1 MNLTFQ
7 SLGDGGDSVDH
18 STIEPLNRIFLQL
31 GPITIYWYA
40 ILIMSGVALGLFLAI
55 REGKRMGINPDFF
68 YDLVTYGLPISIV
81 GARIYYVVFMWDYY
95 SVHPEDIIKI
105 WQGGIA
111 IHGAIIAA
119 FIFGYFFCKKRNI
132 SVWLTA
138 DIAATSFI
146 IAQAIGRWGNFMNQ
160 EAHGGVVPGSTLDA
174 QREFL
179 QSLFIPD
186 FIVNNMYI
194 NGAYYYPTFLY
205 ESLWNVIGFFIII
218 LILRKLSKLLVG
230 EIAAFY
236 AVWYSIGRYMVEGM
250 RTDSLM
256 LTESIRMAQ
265 FISILTVVLVVAVVA
280 YRRITKKNLVT
291 YQSFYLNESHKS

>member
-1 MNLTFQ
+1 M
-7 SLGDGGDSVDH
+7 DH
-18 STIEPLNRIFLQL
+18 STIEPLNRVFLQL

-40 ILIMSGVALGLFLAI
+40 VFIMSGVALGLFLAI
-55 REGKRMGINPDFF
+55 REGKKMGINSEFF
-68 YDLVTYGLPISIV
+68 YDLVTYGLPISII
-81 GARIYYVVFMWDYY
+81 GARIYYVAFSWDYY
-95 SVHPEDIIKI
+95 SSHLEDIIKI

-119 FIFGYFFCKKRNI
+119 FIFGYFFCKKRKV
-132 SVWLTA
+132 SFWLVA
-138 DIAATSFI
+138 DIASVSFI

-160 EAHGGVVPGSTLDA
+160 EAHGGVVPGATLDA

-194 NGAYYYPTFLY
+194 NGAYYHPTFLY
-205 ESLWNVIGFFIII
+205 ESLWNMVGCLFIVFV
-218 LILRKLSKLLVG
+218 LRKLPKLLVG

-236 AVWYSIGRYMVEGM
+236 AVWYSTGRYMVEGM

-265 FISILTVVLVVAVVA
+265 FISITTIVLVLILVI
-280 YRRITKKNLVT
+280 YRRLAKKNLIT
-291 YQSFYLNESHKS
+291 YQSFYVKNSHKE

>member
-1 MNLTFQ
+1 M
-7 SLGDGGDSVDH
+7 DH
-18 STIEPLNRIFLQL
+18 STIEPLNRVFLQL

-40 ILIMSGVALGLFLAI
+40 VFIMSGVALGLFLAI
-55 REGKRMGINPDFF
+55 REGKKMGINSEFF
-68 YDLVTYGLPISIV
+68 YDLVTYGLPISII
-81 GARIYYVVFMWDYY
+81 GARIYYVAFSWDYY
-95 SVHPEDIIKI
+95 SSHPEDIIKI

-119 FIFGYFFCKKRNI
+119 FIFGYFFCKKRKV
-132 SVWLTA
+132 SFWLVA
-138 DIAATSFI
+138 DIASVSFI

-160 EAHGGVVPGSTLDA
+160 EAHGGVVPGATLDA

-194 NGAYYYPTFLY
+194 NEAYYHPTFLY
-205 ESLWNVIGFFIII
+205 ESLWNMVGFLFIVFV
-218 LILRKLSKLLVG
+218 LRKLPKLLVG

-265 FISILTVVLVVAVVA
+265 FISITTIVLVLILVI
-280 YRRITKKNLVT
+280 YRRLAKKNLIT
-291 YQSFYLNESHKS
+291 YQSFYMKNSHKE

>member
-1 MNLTFQ
+1 
-7 SLGDGGDSVDH
+7 
-18 STIEPLNRIFLQL
+18 
-31 GPITIYWYA
+31 
-40 ILIMSGVALGLFLAI
+40 
-55 REGKRMGINPDFF
+55 
-68 YDLVTYGLPISIV
+68 
-81 GARIYYVVFMWDYY
+81 
-95 SVHPEDIIKI
+95 
-105 WQGGIA
+105 
-111 IHGAIIAA
+111 
-119 FIFGYFFCKKRNI
+119 
-132 SVWLTA
+132 
-138 DIAATSFI
+138 
-146 IAQAIGRWGNFMNQ
+146 MNQ

-194 NGAYYYPTFLY
+194 NGAYYHPTFLY

-265 FISILTVVLVVAVVA
+265 FISILTIVLVVAVVA

>member
-1 MNLTFQ
+1 MEEI
-7 SLGDGGDSVDH
+7 GVDH
-18 STIEPLNRIFLQL
+18 STIEPLNRVFLQL

-40 ILIMSGVALGLFLAI
+40 VFIMSGVALGLFLAI
-55 REGKRMGINPDFF
+55 REGKKMGINSEFF
-68 YDLVTYGLPISIV
+68 YDLVTYGLPISII
-81 GARIYYVVFMWDYY
+81 GARIYYVAFSWDYY
-95 SVHPEDIIKI
+95 SSHPEDIIKI

-119 FIFGYFFCKKRNI
+119 FIFGYFFCKKRKV
-132 SVWLTA
+132 SFWLVA
-138 DIAATSFI
+138 DIASVSFI

-160 EAHGGVVPGSTLDA
+160 EAHGGVVPGATLDA

-179 QSLFIPD
+179 ESLFIPD

-194 NGAYYYPTFLY
+194 NEAYYHPTFLY
-205 ESLWNVIGFFIII
+205 ESLWNMVGFLFIVFV
-218 LILRKLSKLLVG
+218 LRKLPKLLVG

-265 FISILTVVLVVAVVA
+265 FISITTIVLVLILVI
-280 YRRITKKNLVT
+280 YRRLAKKNLIT
-291 YQSFYLNESHKS
+291 YQSFYVKNSHKE

>member
-1 MNLTFQ
+1 M
-7 SLGDGGDSVDH
+7 DH
-18 STIEPLNRIFLQL
+18 STIEPLNRVFLQL

-40 ILIMSGVALGLFLAI
+40 VFIMSGVALGLFLAI
-55 REGKRMGINPDFF
+55 REGKKMGINSEFF
-68 YDLVTYGLPISIV
+68 YDLVTYGLPISII
-81 GARIYYVVFMWDYY
+81 GARIYYVAFSWDYY
-95 SVHPEDIIKI
+95 SSHPEDIIKI

-111 IHGAIIAA
+111 IHGAIIAS
-119 FIFGYFFCKKRNI
+119 FIFGYFFCKKRKV
-132 SVWLTA
+132 SFWLVA
-138 DIAATSFI
+138 DIASVSFI

-160 EAHGGVVPGSTLDA
+160 EAHGGVVPGATLDA

-194 NGAYYYPTFLY
+194 NEAYYHPTFLY
-205 ESLWNVIGFFIII
+205 ESLWNMVGFLFIVFV
-218 LILRKLSKLLVG
+218 LRKLPKLLVG

-265 FISILTVVLVVAVVA
+265 FISITTIVLVLILVI
-280 YRRITKKNLVT
+280 YRRLAKKNLIT
-291 YQSFYLNESHKS
+291 YQSFYVKNSHKE

>member
-1 MNLTFQ
+1 MEEI
-7 SLGDGGDSVDH
+7 GVDY
-18 STIEPLNRIFLQL
+18 STIEPLNRVFLQL

-40 ILIMSGVALGLFLAI
+40 VFIMSGVALGLFLAI
-55 REGKRMGINPDFF
+55 REGKKMGINSEFF
-68 YDLVTYGLPISIV
+68 YDLVTYGLPISII
-81 GARIYYVVFMWDYY
+81 GARIYYVAFSWDYY
-95 SVHPEDIIKI
+95 SSHPEDIIKI

-119 FIFGYFFCKKRNI
+119 FIFGYFFCKKRKV
-132 SVWLTA
+132 SFWLVA
-138 DIAATSFI
+138 DIASVSFI

-160 EAHGGVVPGSTLDA
+160 EAHGGVVPGATLDA

-194 NGAYYYPTFLY
+194 NEAYYHPTFLY
-205 ESLWNVIGFFIII
+205 ESLWNMVGFLFIVFV
-218 LILRKLSKLLVG
+218 LRKLPKLLVG

-265 FISILTVVLVVAVVA
+265 FISITTIVLVLILVI
-280 YRRITKKNLVT
+280 YRRLAKKNLIT
-291 YQSFYLNESHKS
+291 YQSFYVKNSHKE

>member
-1 MNLTFQ
+1 M
-7 SLGDGGDSVDH
+7 DH
-18 STIEPLNRIFLQL
+18 STIEPLNRVFLQL

-40 ILIMSGVALGLFLAI
+40 VFIMSGVALGLFLAI
-55 REGKRMGINPDFF
+55 REGKKMGINSEFF
-68 YDLVTYGLPISIV
+68 YDLVTYGLPISII
-81 GARIYYVVFMWDYY
+81 GARIYYVAFSWDYY
-95 SVHPEDIIKI
+95 SSHPEDIIKI

-119 FIFGYFFCKKRNI
+119 FIFGYFFCKKRKV
-132 SVWLTA
+132 SFWLVA
-138 DIAATSFI
+138 DIASVSFI

-160 EAHGGVVPGSTLDA
+160 EAHGGVVPGATLDA

-194 NGAYYYPTFLY
+194 NEAYYHPTFLY
-205 ESLWNVIGFFIII
+205 ESLWNMVGFLFIVFV
-218 LILRKLSKLLVG
+218 LRKLPKLLVG

-236 AVWYSIGRYMVEGM
+236 EVWYSIGRYMVEGM

-265 FISILTVVLVVAVVA
+265 FISITTIVLVLILVI
-280 YRRITKKNLVT
+280 YRRLAKKNLIT
-291 YQSFYLNESHKS
+291 YQSFYVKNSHKE

>member
-1 MNLTFQ
+1 MEEI
-7 SLGDGGDSVDH
+7 GVDH
-18 STIEPLNRIFLQL
+18 STIEPLNRVFLQL

-40 ILIMSGVALGLFLAI
+40 VFIMSGVALGLFLAI
-55 REGKRMGINPDFF
+55 REGKKMGINSEFF
-68 YDLVTYGLPISIV
+68 YDLVTYGLPISII
-81 GARIYYVVFMWDYY
+81 GARIYYVAFSWDYY
-95 SVHPEDIIKI
+95 SSHPEDIIKI

-119 FIFGYFFCKKRNI
+119 FIFGYFFCKKRKV
-132 SVWLTA
+132 SFWLVA
-138 DIAATSFI
+138 DIASVSFI

-160 EAHGGVVPGSTLDA
+160 EAHGGVVPGATLDA

-194 NGAYYYPTFLY
+194 NEAYYHPTFLY
-205 ESLWNVIGFFIII
+205 ESLWNMVGFLFIVFV
-218 LILRKLSKLLVG
+218 LRKLPKLLVG

-265 FISILTVVLVVAVVA
+265 FISITTIVLVLILVI
-280 YRRITKKNLVT
+280 YRRLAKMNLIT
-291 YQSFYLNESHKS
+291 YPSFYVKNSNKE

>member
-1 MNLTFQ
+1 M
-7 SLGDGGDSVDH
+7 DH
-18 STIEPLNRIFLQL
+18 STIEPLNRVFLQL

-40 ILIMSGVALGLFLAI
+40 VFIMSGVALGLFLAI
-55 REGKRMGINPDFF
+55 REGKKMGINSEFF
-68 YDLVTYGLPISIV
+68 YDLVTYGLPISII
-81 GARIYYVVFMWDYY
+81 GARIYYVAFSWDYY
-95 SVHPEDIIKI
+95 SSHPEDIIKI

-119 FIFGYFFCKKRNI
+119 FIFGYFFCKKRKV
-132 SVWLTA
+132 SFWLVA
-138 DIAATSFI
+138 DIASVSFI

-160 EAHGGVVPGSTLDA
+160 EAHGGVVPGATLDA

-194 NGAYYYPTFLY
+194 NEAYYHPTFLY
-205 ESLWNVIGFFIII
+205 ESLWNMVGFLFIVFV
-218 LILRKLSKLLVG
+218 LRKLPKLLVG

-236 AVWYSIGRYMVEGM
+236 AVLYSIGRYMVEGM
-250 RTDSLM
+250 RTDILM

-265 FISILTVVLVVAVVA
+265 FISITTIVLVLILVI
-280 YRRITKKNLVT
+280 YRRLAKKNLIT
-291 YQSFYLNESHKS
+291 YQSFYVKNSHKE

>member
-1 MNLTFQ
+1 MEEI
-7 SLGDGGDSVDH
+7 GVDH
-18 STIEPLNRIFLQL
+18 STIEPLNRVFLQL

-40 ILIMSGVALGLFLAI
+40 VFIMSGVALGLFLAI
-55 REGKRMGINPDFF
+55 REGKKMGINSEFF
-68 YDLVTYGLPISIV
+68 YDLVTYGLPISII
-81 GARIYYVVFMWDYY
+81 GARIYYVAFSWDYY
-95 SVHPEDIIKI
+95 SSHPEDIIKI

-111 IHGAIIAA
+111 IHGAIIAS
-119 FIFGYFFCKKRNI
+119 FIFGYFFCKKRKV
-132 SVWLTA
+132 SFWLVA
-138 DIAATSFI
+138 DIASVSFI

-160 EAHGGVVPGSTLDA
+160 EAHGGVVPGATLDA

-194 NGAYYYPTFLY
+194 NEAYYHPTFLY
-205 ESLWNVIGFFIII
+205 ESLWNMVGFLFIVFV
-218 LILRKLSKLLVG
+218 LRKLPKLLVG

-265 FISILTVVLVVAVVA
+265 FISITTIVLVLILVI
-280 YRRITKKNLVT
+280 YRRLAKKNLIT
-291 YQSFYLNESHKS
+291 YQSFYVKNSHKE

>member
-1 MNLTFQ
+1 MEEI
-7 SLGDGGDSVDH
+7 GVDH
-18 STIEPLNRIFLQL
+18 STIEPLNRVFLQL

-40 ILIMSGVALGLFLAI
+40 VFIMSGVALGLFLAI
-55 REGKRMGINPDFF
+55 REGKKMGINSEFF
-68 YDLVTYGLPISIV
+68 YDLVTYGLPISII
-81 GARIYYVVFMWDYY
+81 GARIYYVAFSWDYY
-95 SVHPEDIIKI
+95 SSHPEDIIKI

-119 FIFGYFFCKKRNI
+119 FIFGYFFCKKRKV
-132 SVWLTA
+132 SFWLVA
-138 DIAATSFI
+138 DIASVSFI

-160 EAHGGVVPGSTLDA
+160 EAHGGVVPGATLDA

-194 NGAYYYPTFLY
+194 NEAYYHPTFLY
-205 ESLWNVIGFFIII
+205 ESLWNMVGFLFIVFV
-218 LILRKLSKLLVG
+218 LRKLPKLLVG

-265 FISILTVVLVVAVVA
+265 FISITTIVLVLILVI
-280 YRRITKKNLVT
+280 YRRLAKKNLIT
-291 YQSFYLNESHKS
+291 YQSYYVKNSHKE

>member
-1 MNLTFQ
+1 MEEI
-7 SLGDGGDSVDH
+7 GVDH
-18 STIEPLNRIFLQL
+18 STIEPLNRVFLQL

-40 ILIMSGVALGLFLAI
+40 VFIMSGVALGLFLAI
-55 REGKRMGINPDFF
+55 REGKKMGINSEFF
-68 YDLVTYGLPISIV
+68 YDLVTYGLPISII
-81 GARIYYVVFMWDYY
+81 GARIYYVAFSWDYY
-95 SVHPEDIIKI
+95 SSHPEDIIKI

-119 FIFGYFFCKKRNI
+119 FIFGYFFCKKRKVSFWLVADMA
-132 SVWLTA
+132 SV
-138 DIAATSFI
+138 SFI

-160 EAHGGVVPGSTLDA
+160 EAHGGVVPGATLDA

-194 NGAYYYPTFLY
+194 NEAYYHPTFLY
-205 ESLWNVIGFFIII
+205 ESLWNMVGFLFIVFV
-218 LILRKLSKLLVG
+218 LRKLPKLLVG

-265 FISILTVVLVVAVVA
+265 FISITTIVLVLILVI
-280 YRRITKKNLVT
+280 YRRLAKKNLIT
-291 YQSFYLNESHKS
+291 YQSFYVKNSHKE

>member
-1 MNLTFQ
+1 M
-7 SLGDGGDSVDH
+7 DH
-18 STIEPLNRIFLQL
+18 STIEPLNRVFLQL

-40 ILIMSGVALGLFLAI
+40 VFIMSGVALGLFLAI
-55 REGKRMGINPDFF
+55 REGKKMGINSEFF
-68 YDLVTYGLPISIV
+68 YDLVTYGLPISII
-81 GARIYYVVFMWDYY
+81 GARIYYVAFSWDYY
-95 SVHPEDIIKI
+95 SSHPEDIIKI

-119 FIFGYFFCKKRNI
+119 FIFGYFFCKKRKV
-132 SVWLTA
+132 SFWLVA
-138 DIAATSFI
+138 DIASVSFI

-160 EAHGGVVPGSTLDA
+160 EAHGGVVPGATLDA

-194 NGAYYYPTFLY
+194 NEAYYHPTFLY
-205 ESLWNVIGFFIII
+205 ESLWNMVGFLFIVFV
-218 LILRKLSKLLVG
+218 LRKLPKLLVG

-265 FISILTVVLVVAVVA
+265 FISMTTIVLVLILVI
-280 YRRITKKNLVT
+280 YRRLAKKNLIT
-291 YQSFYLNESHKS
+291 YQSFYVKNSHKE

>member
-1 MNLTFQ
+1 MEEMNL
-7 SLGDGGDSVDH
+7 DH
-18 STIEPLNRIFLQL
+18 STIEPLNRVFLQL

-40 ILIMSGVALGLFLAI
+40 VFIMSGVALGLFLAI
-55 REGKRMGINPDFF
+55 REGKKMGINSEFF
-68 YDLVTYGLPISIV
+68 YDLVTYGLPISII
-81 GARIYYVVFMWDYY
+81 GARIYYVAFSWDYY
-95 SVHPEDIIKI
+95 SSHPEDIIKI

-119 FIFGYFFCKKRNI
+119 FIFGYFFCKKRKV
-132 SVWLTA
+132 SFWLVA
-138 DIAATSFI
+138 DIASVSFI

-160 EAHGGVVPGSTLDA
+160 EAHGGVVPGATLDA

-194 NGAYYYPTFLY
+194 NEAYYHPTFLY
-205 ESLWNVIGFFIII
+205 ESLWNMVGFLFIVFV
-218 LILRKLSKLLVG
+218 LRKLPKLLVG

-256 LTESIRMAQ
+256 LKESICMAQ
-265 FISILTVVLVVAVVA
+265 FISITTIVLVLILVI
-280 YRRITKKNLVT
+280 YRRLAKKNLIT
-291 YQSFYLNESHKS
+291 YQSFYVKNSHKE

>member
-1 MNLTFQ
+1 MEEI
-7 SLGDGGDSVDH
+7 GVDH
-18 STIEPLNRIFLQL
+18 STIEPLNRVFLQL

-40 ILIMSGVALGLFLAI
+40 VFIMSGVALGLFLAI
-55 REGKRMGINPDFF
+55 REGKKMGINSEFF
-68 YDLVTYGLPISIV
+68 YDLVTYGLPISII
-81 GARIYYVVFMWDYY
+81 GARIYYVAFSWDYY
-95 SVHPEDIIKI
+95 SSHPEDIIKI

-119 FIFGYFFCKKRNI
+119 FIFGYFFCKKRKV
-132 SVWLTA
+132 SFWLVA
-138 DIAATSFI
+138 DIASVSFI

-160 EAHGGVVPGSTLDA
+160 EAHGGVVPGATLDA

-194 NGAYYYPTFLY
+194 NEAYYHPTFLY
-205 ESLWNVIGFFIII
+205 ESLWNMVGFLFIVFV
-218 LILRKLSKLLVG
+218 LRKLPKLLVG

-265 FISILTVVLVVAVVA
+265 FISITTIVLVLILVI
-280 YRRITKKNLVT
+280 YRRLAKKNLIT
-291 YQSFYLNESHKS
+291 YQSCYVKNSHKE

>member
-1 MNLTFQ
+1 MEEI
-7 SLGDGGDSVDH
+7 GVDH
-18 STIEPLNRIFLQL
+18 STIEPLNRVFLQL

-40 ILIMSGVALGLFLAI
+40 VFIMSGVALGLFLAI
-55 REGKRMGINPDFF
+55 REGKKMGINSEFF
-68 YDLVTYGLPISIV
+68 YDLVTYGLPISII
-81 GARIYYVVFMWDYY
+81 GARIYYVAFSWDYY
-95 SVHPEDIIKI
+95 SSHPEDIIKI

-119 FIFGYFFCKKRNI
+119 FIFGYFFCKKRKV
-132 SVWLTA
+132 SFWLVA
-138 DIAATSFI
+138 DIASVSFI

-160 EAHGGVVPGSTLDA
+160 EAHGGVPGATLDA

-194 NGAYYYPTFLY
+194 NEAYYHPTFLY
-205 ESLWNVIGFFIII
+205 ESLWNMVGFLFIVFV
-218 LILRKLSKLLVG
+218 LRKLPKLLVG

-265 FISILTVVLVVAVVA
+265 FISITTIVLVLILVI
-280 YRRITKKNLVT
+280 YRRLAKKNLIT
-291 YQSFYLNESHKS
+291 YQSFYVKNSHKE

>member
-1 MNLTFQ
+1 MEEI
-7 SLGDGGDSVDH
+7 GVDH
-18 STIEPLNRIFLQL
+18 STIEPLNRVFLQL

-40 ILIMSGVALGLFLAI
+40 VFIMSGVALGLFLAI
-55 REGKRMGINPDFF
+55 REGKKMGINSEFF
-68 YDLVTYGLPISIV
+68 YDLVTYGLPISII
-81 GARIYYVVFMWDYY
+81 GARIYYVAFSWDYY
-95 SVHPEDIIKI
+95 SSHPEDIIKI

-119 FIFGYFFCKKRNI
+119 FIFGYFFCKKRKV
-132 SVWLTA
+132 SFWLVA
-138 DIAATSFI
+138 DIASVSFI

-160 EAHGGVVPGSTLDA
+160 EAHGGVVPGATLDA

-194 NGAYYYPTFLY
+194 NEAYYHPTFLY
-205 ESLWNVIGFFIII
+205 ESLWNMVGFLFIVFV
-218 LILRKLSKLLVG
+218 LRKLPKLLVG

-265 FISILTVVLVVAVVA
+265 FISITTIVLVLILVI
-280 YRRITKKNLVT
+280 YRRLAKNNLIT
-291 YQSFYLNESHKS
+291 YQSFYVKNSHKE

>member
-1 MNLTFQ
+1 ME
-7 SLGDGGDSVDH
+7 H
-18 STIEPLNRIFLQL
+18 SAIEPLNRVFLQL

-55 REGKRMGINPDFF
+55 REGKRVGINSEFF
-68 YDLVTYGLPISIV
+68 YDLVTYGLPISII
-81 GARIYYVVFMWDYY
+81 GARIYYVSFTWDYY
-95 SVHPEDIIKI
+95 SAHPEDIIKI

-119 FIFGYFFCKKRNI
+119 FIFGYFFCKKRKV
-132 SVWLTA
+132 SVWLVA
-138 DIAATSFI
+138 DIASASFI

-160 EAHGGVVPGSTLDA
+160 EAHGGVVPGATLDA

-194 NGAYYYPTFLY
+194 NGAYYHPTFLY
-205 ESLWNVIGFFIII
+205 ESLWNIVGFLIIFFV
-218 LILRKLSKLLVG
+218 LRKLSKLLVG

-236 AVWYSIGRYMVEGM
+236 AIWYSIGRYIVEGM

-256 LTESIRMAQ
+256 LTETIRMAQ
-265 FISILTVVLVVAVVA
+265 FISIATVVAVLIAVI
-280 YRRITKKNLVT
+280 YRRMTKKNLVT
-291 YQSFYLNESHKS
+291 YRSFYVESSK

>member
-1 MNLTFQ
+1 MEEI
-7 SLGDGGDSVDH
+7 GVDH
-18 STIEPLNRIFLQL
+18 STIEPLNRVFLQL

-40 ILIMSGVALGLFLAI
+40 VFIMSGVALGLFLAI
-55 REGKRMGINPDFF
+55 REGKKMGINSEFF
-68 YDLVTYGLPISIV
+68 YDLVTYGLPISII
-81 GARIYYVVFMWDYY
+81 GARIYYVAFSWDYY
-95 SVHPEDIIKI
+95 SSHPEDIIKI

-119 FIFGYFFCKKRNI
+119 FIFGYFFCKKRKV
-132 SVWLTA
+132 SFWLVA
-138 DIAATSFI
+138 DIASVSFI

-160 EAHGGVVPGSTLDA
+160 EAHGGVVPGATLDA

-194 NGAYYYPTFLY
+194 NGAYYHPTFLY
-205 ESLWNVIGFFIII
+205 ESLWNMVGCLFIVFV
-218 LILRKLSKLLVG
+218 LRKLPKLLVG

-236 AVWYSIGRYMVEGM
+236 AVWYSTGRYMVEGM

-265 FISILTVVLVVAVVA
+265 FISITTIVLVLILVI
-280 YRRITKKNLVT
+280 YRRLAKKNLIT
-291 YQSFYLNESHKS
+291 YQSFYVKNSHKE

>member
-1 MNLTFQ
+1 M
-7 SLGDGGDSVDH
+7 DH
-18 STIEPLNRIFLQL
+18 STIEPLNRVFLQL

-40 ILIMSGVALGLFLAI
+40 VFIMSGVALGLFLAI
-55 REGKRMGINPDFF
+55 REGNKMGINSEFF
-68 YDLVTYGLPISIV
+68 YDLVTYGLPISII
-81 GARIYYVVFMWDYY
+81 GARIYYVAFSWDYY
-95 SVHPEDIIKI
+95 SSHPEDIIKI

-119 FIFGYFFCKKRNI
+119 FIFGYFFCKKRKV
-132 SVWLTA
+132 SFWLVA
-138 DIAATSFI
+138 DIASVSFI

-160 EAHGGVVPGSTLDA
+160 EAHGGVVPGATLDA

-194 NGAYYYPTFLY
+194 NEAYYHPTFLY
-205 ESLWNVIGFFIII
+205 ESLWNMVGFLFIVFV
-218 LILRKLSKLLVG
+218 LRKLPKLLVG

-265 FISILTVVLVVAVVA
+265 FISITTIVLVLILVI
-280 YRRITKKNLVT
+280 YRRLAKKNLIT
-291 YQSFYLNESHKS
+291 YQSFYVKNSHKE

>member
-1 MNLTFQ
+1 M
-7 SLGDGGDSVDH
+7 DH
-18 STIEPLNRIFLQL
+18 SAIEPLNRVFLQL

-40 ILIMSGVALGLFLAI
+40 VFIMSGVALGLYLAI
-55 REGKRMGINPDFF
+55 REGKRMGIKPDFF
-68 YDLVTYGLPISIV
+68 YDLVTYGLPISII
-81 GARIYYVVFMWDYY
+81 GARIYYVLFSWDYY
-95 SVHPEDIIKI
+95 SAHPEDIIKI

-111 IHGAIIAA
+111 IHGAIIAS

-132 SVWLTA
+132 LLWLIT
-138 DIAATSFI
+138 DIAAVSFL

-160 EAHGGVVPGSTLDA
+160 EAHGDIVPGATLDA

-194 NGAYYYPTFLY
+194 DGAYYHPTFLY
-205 ESLWNVIGFFIII
+205 ESLWNFLGF
-218 LILRKLSKLLVG
+218 LIAIFVLRKLSQILVG

-236 AVWYSIGRYMVEGM
+236 AIWYSLGRYFVEGM

-256 LTESIRMAQ
+256 LTETIRMAQ
-265 FISILTVVLVVAVVA
+265 FISIATIVVVAIVVV
-280 YRRITKKNLVT
+280 YRRLAKKNMIT
-291 YQSFYLNESHKS
+291 YRSFYLKN

>member
-1 MNLTFQ
+1 MEEI
-7 SLGDGGDSVDH
+7 GVDH
-18 STIEPLNRIFLQL
+18 STIEPLNRVFLQL

-40 ILIMSGVALGLFLAI
+40 VFIMSGVALGLFLSI
-55 REGKRMGINPDFF
+55 REGKKMGINSEFF
-68 YDLVTYGLPISIV
+68 YDLVTYGLPISII
-81 GARIYYVVFMWDYY
+81 GARIYYVAFSWDYY
-95 SVHPEDIIKI
+95 SSHPEDIIKI

-119 FIFGYFFCKKRNI
+119 FIFGYFFCKKRKV
-132 SVWLTA
+132 SFWLVA
-138 DIAATSFI
+138 DIASVSFI

-160 EAHGGVVPGSTLDA
+160 EAHGGVVPGATLDA

-186 FIVNNMYI
+186 CIVNNMYI
-194 NGAYYYPTFLY
+194 NGAYYHPTFLY
-205 ESLWNVIGFFIII
+205 ESLWNMVGFLFIVFV
-218 LILRKLSKLLVG
+218 LRKLPKLLVG

-265 FISILTVVLVVAVVA
+265 FISITTIVLVLILVL
-280 YRRITKKNLVT
+280 YRRLAKKNLIT
-291 YQSFYLNESHKS
+291 YQSFYVKNSHKE

>member
-1 MNLTFQ
+1 MEEI
-7 SLGDGGDSVDH
+7 GVDY
-18 STIEPLNRIFLQL
+18 STIEPLNRVFLQL

-40 ILIMSGVALGLFLAI
+40 VFIMSGVALGLFLSI
-55 REGKRMGINPDFF
+55 REGKKMGINSEFF
-68 YDLVTYGLPISIV
+68 YDLVTYGLPISII
-81 GARIYYVVFMWDYY
+81 GARIYYVAFSWDYY
-95 SVHPEDIIKI
+95 SSHPEDIIKI

-119 FIFGYFFCKKRNI
+119 FIFGYFFCKKRKV
-132 SVWLTA
+132 SFWLVA
-138 DIAATSFI
+138 DIASVSFI

-160 EAHGGVVPGSTLDA
+160 EAHGGVVPGATLDA

-186 FIVNNMYI
+186 CIVNNMYI
-194 NGAYYYPTFLY
+194 NGAYYHPTFLY
-205 ESLWNVIGFFIII
+205 ESLWNMVGFLFIVFV
-218 LILRKLSKLLVG
+218 LRKLPKLLVG

-265 FISILTVVLVVAVVA
+265 FISITTIVLVLILVL
-280 YRRITKKNLVT
+280 YRRLAKKNLIT
-291 YQSFYLNESHKS
+291 YQSFYVKNSHKE

>member
-1 MNLTFQ
+1 M
-7 SLGDGGDSVDH
+7 DH
-18 STIEPLNRIFLQL
+18 STIEPLNRVFLQL

-40 ILIMSGVALGLFLAI
+40 VFIMSGVALGLFLAI
-55 REGKRMGINPDFF
+55 REGKKMGINSEFF
-68 YDLVTYGLPISIV
+68 YDLVTYGLPISII
-81 GARIYYVVFMWDYY
+81 GARIYYVAFSWDYY
-95 SVHPEDIIKI
+95 SSHPEDIIKI

-119 FIFGYFFCKKRNI
+119 FIFGYFFCKKRKV
-132 SVWLTA
+132 SFWLVA
-138 DIAATSFI
+138 DIASVSFI

-160 EAHGGVVPGSTLDA
+160 EAHGGVVPGATLDA

-194 NGAYYYPTFLY
+194 NEAYYHPTFLY
-205 ESLWNVIGFFIII
+205 ESLWNMVGFLFIVFV
-218 LILRKLSKLLVG
+218 LRKLPKLLVG

-265 FISILTVVLVVAVVA
+265 FISITTIVLVLILVI
-280 YRRITKKNLVT
+280 YRRLAKKNLIT
-291 YQSFYLNESHKS
+291 YQSFYVKNSHKE

>member
-1 MNLTFQ
+1 M
-7 SLGDGGDSVDH
+7 DH
-18 STIEPLNRIFLQL
+18 STIEPLNRVFLQL

-40 ILIMSGVALGLFLAI
+40 VFIMSGVALGLFLAI
-55 REGKRMGINPDFF
+55 REGKKMGINSEFF
-68 YDLVTYGLPISIV
+68 YDLVTYGLPISII
-81 GARIYYVVFMWDYY
+81 GARIYYVAFSWDYY
-95 SVHPEDIIKI
+95 SSHPEDIIKI

-119 FIFGYFFCKKRNI
+119 FIFGYFFCKKRKV
-132 SVWLTA
+132 SFWLVA
-138 DIAATSFI
+138 DIASVSFI

-160 EAHGGVVPGSTLDA
+160 EAHGGVVPGATLDA

-194 NGAYYYPTFLY
+194 NEAYYHPTFLY
-205 ESLWNVIGFFIII
+205 ESLWNMVGFLFIVFV
-218 LILRKLSKLLVG
+218 LRKLPKLLVG

-265 FISILTVVLVVAVVA
+265 FISITTIVLVLILVI
-280 YRRITKKNLVT
+280 YRRLAKKNLIT
-291 YQSFYLNESHKS
+291 YQSFYGKNSHKE